1 MPDTQKQ
8 GGNSQTL
15 CVDVQELDYSALE
28 ESGGH
33 ATVVRFR
40 LNNREVRI
48 GDVLLVLGGGDILFH
63 GMIGRIEPE
72 GWATAEDRRGSALPL
87 RSQ

>member
-15 CVDVQELDYSALE
+15 CVDVAELEYSTLE
-28 ESGGH
+28 ESGSH

-40 LNNREVRI
+40 LRNQEIRM
-48 GDVLLVLGGGDILFH
+48 GDVLLVLGGEDILFH
-63 GMIGRIEPE
+63 GMIGRIESE
-72 GWATAEDRRGSALPL
+72 GWAIAADRRGSALPA
-87 RSQ
+87 RIQ